1 MVYDFGGGTLDCTIL
16 ELYQRSCNVRTIS
29 GDDHLGGQDLDVQ
42 ILEFVINKWNN
53 MEEREED
60 NLRITD
66 DPIHKKTRAKLR
78 EACAQAKE

>member
-16 ELYQRSCNVRTIS
+16 ELYQRSCNVKTIS

-66 DPIHKKTRAKLR
+66 DPKYKKVKAKLR
-78 EACAQAKE
+78 VACAVAKE

>member
-1 MVYDFGGGTLDCTIL
+1 MVITEPVAAALTFGANAAGDNPNERRYIMVYDFGGGTLDCTIL

-53 MEEREED
+53 ME
-60 NLRITD
+60 
-66 DPIHKKTRAKLR
+66 
-78 EACAQAKE
+78 